1 MSIKTY
7 QWIKGEKA
15 GDVVKSTGDTI
26 LEGNIEFLIFT
37 NGSRCNTSLLG
48 DMLIEVASDNPDD
61 LMMMTNEM
69 EPQPVM
75 VAPPKPKPA
84 PVQKDVPVKKEEP
97 TVALKE
103 VTSPVVSL
111 LSSSKKTKEKVTIA
125 VEMELPP
132 AELLKVVSASFE
144 DGEKQI
150 FDYLVNGLSPDQN
163 EAIRKQI
170 AETIMATVFGKETK
184 TTKRKNEKLQD
195 A

>member
-1 MSIKTY
+1 M
-7 QWIKGEKA
+7 
-15 GDVVKSTGDTI
+15 
-26 LEGNIEFLIFT
+26 
-37 NGSRCNTSLLG
+37 
-48 DMLIEVASDNPDD
+48 
-61 LMMMTNEM
+61 
-69 EPQPVM
+69 
-75 VAPPKPKPA
+75 
-84 PVQKDVPVKKEEP
+84 QKDVPVKKEEP